1 MIRKHW
7 LINALG
13 QRYDFTDRNSIISPD
28 TFLYNPSGFG
38 FTRQYTSL
46 VVGNSELVTSQQF
59 RLTDIRGELLFF
71 AGTTGG
77 MYEDYQ
83 KFIQF
88 AKYKPLEFHYQ
99 TPNELTSY
107 FCDVIFTT
115 AEKGEVSTDHVL
127 HVPVIFHRLTEWLDS
142 TSYTVTL
149 YNETIGDGKYYPL
162 ERPYHYAGTN
172 LSGTPINNVGTD
184 DVGFILTI
192 DGEVQ
197 NPQFTL
203 TQYGESYGICKING
217 TYDFLQIDSVE
228 RTEKIYAE
236 RNGSVIT
243 NPEQYQD
250 FTIANGQAYLT
261 WCKFRVGETIFSF
274 TSGNISEFDG
284 TITIQFKNSYATV

>member
-1 MIRKHW
+1 MANYRKHW

-13 QRYDFTDRNSIISPD
+13 ERYDFTNQNSKI
-28 TFLYNPSGFG
+28 FLNAPQGFG
-38 FTRQYTSL
+38 FKRQYTSQK
-46 VVGNSELVTSQQF
+46 VGNSELITSQQF
-59 RLTDIRGELLFF
+59 QLTDIQGDLLFY
-71 AGTTGG
+71 AKTNGDI
-77 MYEDYQ
+77 YEDYQ
-83 KFIQF
+83 NFIQF

-99 TPNELTSY
+99 TPNQLTSY
-107 FCDVIFTT
+107 FCDVLFVQ
-115 AEKGEVSTDHVL
+115 ADKGEVSPEDGVL
-127 HVPVIFHRLTEWLDS
+127 HVPVIFHKLTEWLDD
-142 TSYTVTL
+142 TDYTVLL
-149 YNETIGDGKYYPL
+149 YNEPIGEGKYYDL
-162 ERPYHYAGTN
+162 VRPYHYAGTN
-172 LSGTPINNVGTD
+172 LSGTPIVNSGTD

-203 TQYGESYGICKING
+203 TQYGDSYGVCKING

-250 FTIANGQAYLT
+250 FTIRNGNAYLT

-274 TSGNISEFDG
+274 TCGNIDTFDG
-284 TITIQFKNSYATV
+284 TIQISFKNSYVTV

>member
-1 MIRKHW
+1 MNYRKHW

-13 QRYDFTDRNSIISPD
+13 DKYEFTNKNSRI
-28 TFLYNPSGFG
+28 FLNNPSGFG
-38 FTRQYTSL
+38 FRRSYVSQK
-46 VVGNSELVTSQQF
+46 VGNSELITSQEFQ
-59 RLTDIRGELLFF
+59 LTDITGELLFY
-71 AGTTGG
+71 ADGIGE

-83 KFIQF
+83 TFIQF

-99 TPNELTSY
+99 TPNQLTSY
-107 FCDVIFTT
+107 YCDVLFVQ
-115 AEKGEVSTDHVL
+115 ADKGEVSTDHIL
-127 HVPVIFHRLTEWLDS
+127 HILVIFHKLTEWLDD
-142 TSYTVTL
+142 TDYTVVL
-149 YNETIGDGKYYPL
+149 RNVPIGEGKYYEL
-162 ERPYHYAGTN
+162 VRPYHYAGTN
-172 LSGTPINNVGTD
+172 LSGTPIVNSGTD
-184 DVGFILTI
+184 DVGFIITI

-203 TQYGESYGICKING
+203 TQYGDSYGICKING

-250 FTIANGQAYLT
+250 FTIRNGNAYLT

-274 TSGNISEFDG
+274 TSGNIDTFDG
-284 TITIQFKNSYATV
+284 TITIQFKASRVTV

>member
-1 MIRKHW
+1 MANYRKHW

-13 QRYDFTDRNSIISPD
+13 ERYDFTKDNSKI
-28 TFLYNPSGFG
+28 FLNDPQGFG
-38 FTRQYTSL
+38 FKRQYTSQK
-46 VVGNSELVTSQQF
+46 VGNSELITSQQF
-59 RLTDIRGELLFF
+59 QLTDIQGDLLFF
-71 AGTTGG
+71 NNTLGNI
-77 MYEDYQ
+77 YEDYQ

-107 FCDVIFTT
+107 FCDVLFVQ
-115 AEKGEVSTDHVL
+115 ADKGEVSAEDGVL
-127 HVPVIFHRLTEWLDS
+127 HVPVVFHKLTEWLDAND
-142 TSYTVTL
+142 YTITL
-149 YNETIGDGKYYPL
+149 YNEPIGEGKYYEL
-162 ERPYHYAGTN
+162 VRPYHYAGTN
-172 LSGTPINNVGTD
+172 LSGTPINNIGTD

-203 TQYGESYGICKING
+203 TQYGDSYGVCKING
-217 TYDFLQIDSVE
+217 TYDFIQIDSVE

-250 FTIANGQAYLT
+250 FTIRNGNAYLT

-274 TSGNISEFDG
+274 TCGNIDTFDG
-284 TITIQFKNSYATV
+284 TIEISFKNSYVTV